1 MKPSRPWARSLSAV
15 LLLSLTGCG
24 AVRNPNAV
32 YRNGG
37 ATPPPEATASAT
49 SEDLRT
55 PQEILNG
62 EEPQLHGQV
71 LPGFAREA
79 VPDRVMLQDQVHAGY
94 NDSPSP
100 VD

>member
-1 MKPSRPWARSLSAV
+1 MNPSRLWVRFLPAV

-37 ATPPPEATASAT
+37 ATPPPQPSVSAT

-62 EEPQLHGQV
+62 EETQLHSQV